1 MPSPRTINWRATY
14 NRLLKRGWTPERAT
28 DTVDAIQTRIKI
40 RKNLRARA
48 KQQRLW
54 WARLLRPLTY
64 EMHSVRAGIAYAE
77 KKGGDATPLL
87 GYAAV
92 LDKVHTHLTALRDAA
107 THTPAQ
113 LAKERNHEHESQGRG
128 YPIPN
133 NGAHWTDWVPQHIKV
148 KTANTFLEAE
158 RNPRA
163 RARTPFART
172 LPPDMYVREKE
183 KMAAWIGSEMEA
195 MERRLAIDTDERH
208 IRKKDKLARANAAL
222 QALKKNEFIPPTWHG
237 LLGDEAEGIDA
248 EDDADTETTEGETQ

>member
-1 MPSPRTINWRATY
+1 MPSPQTIDWRKTY
-14 NRLLKRGWTPERAT
+14 TRLLKRGWPPDRAM
-28 DTVDAIQTRIKI
+28 DTVDALRQRIKI
-40 RKNLRARA
+40 RKIIRARA

-64 EMHSVRAGIAYAE
+64 EMHSVRSGIAYAQT
-77 KKGGDATPLL
+77 KGGDATPLL
-87 GYAAV
+87 GYQKT
-92 LDKVHTHLTALRDAA
+92 LDRVHTYLLALKDAG

-113 LAKERNHEHESQGRG
+113 LARERNHEHETQGRG

-148 KTANTFLEAE
+148 KVSGEFLSAV

-183 KMAAWIGSEMEA
+183 KMAAWIASELDA
-195 MERRLAIDTDERH
+195 VERRLLAGDDERF
-208 IRKKDKLARANAAL
+208 IRKKDRLVRANEAL
-222 QALKKNEFIPPTWHG
+222 RALKKNEFIPPTWHG

-248 EDDADTETTEGETQ
+248 DDDADTEEGE